1 MNIQVNKKGQSIE
14 FMNEWKQ
21 SEAFLNMEPK
31 KKAMIEL
38 LQKTLEGKQLTEAL
52 PILTNWKKQMQ
63 KENISFTP
71 QENQL
76 LTEIFSSQ
84 MTPAQRQQFEYLKT
98 LMKNQKR

>member
-1 MNIQVNKKGQSIE
+1 MSN
-14 FMNEWKQ
+14 WKQ
-21 SEAFLNMEPK
+21 SDAFLNMDPK
-31 KKAMIEL
+31 KQEMIEL
-38 LQKTLEGKQLTEAL
+38 LQTALKGKQLTEAL

-63 KENISFTP
+63 KENIAFTP

-98 LMKNQKR
+98 FMKQKK

>member
-1 MNIQVNKKGQSIE
+1 MNDWKKSD
-14 FMNEWKQ
+14 
-21 SEAFLNMEPK
+21 AFLNMEPR
-31 KKAMIEL
+31 KKAMIEV
-38 LQKTLEGKQLTEAL
+38 LQTALEGKQITEAL

-71 QENQL
+71 EENQL

-98 LMKNQKR
+98 LMNKQKR

>member
-1 MNIQVNKKGQSIE
+1 MNN
-14 FMNEWKQ
+14 WKQ
-21 SEAFLNMEPK
+21 SDAFLNMEPK

-38 LQKTLEGKQLTEAL
+38 LQTSLEGKPLTEAL
-52 PILTNWKKQMQ
+52 PILTNWKKKMQ
-63 KENISFTP
+63 QENISFTP

-98 LMKNQKR
+98 LMKQKKRSH